1 MNPNWPRAL
10 LSLGSLFGAAMI
22 AAVQIPPETAT
33 SNIAAW
39 ARMFGF
45 NRMAVAVAPP
55 AIDEW
60 VTALG
65 LAIAVTCILVGFDI
79 ARSPTSKSGESSKK
93 RKATRSR

>member
-10 LSLGSLFGAAMI
+10 ISFGSLFGAAMI

-33 SNIAAW
+33 SNLAAW

-45 NRMAVAVAPP
+45 HRIAAVVAPP

-65 LAIAVTCILVGFDI
+65 LAIAMTCILVGIDI
-79 ARSPTSKSGESSKK
+79 ARNPASKAQAASKK
-93 RKATRSR
+93 RKSK

>member
-1 MNPNWPRAL
+1 MNTWSRAL
-10 LSLGSLFGAAMI
+10 ISCGSLLGAAMI

-33 SNIAAW
+33 SNLAAW

-45 NRMAVAVAPP
+45 SRIALAMPP

-65 LAIAVTCILVGFDI
+65 LAVSVTCVLVGFDI
-79 ARSPTSKSGESSKK
+79 ARSATKAPKPSRK
-93 RKATRSR
+93 RGARR

>member
-10 LSLGSLFGAAMI
+10 ISFGSLVGAAMI

-33 SNIAAW
+33 SNLAAW

-45 NRMAVAVAPP
+45 PRIAAAVAPP

-65 LAIAVTCILVGFDI
+65 LAIAVTCILVGIDI
-79 ARSPTSKSGESSKK
+79 ARSPASKPQPASKK
-93 RKATRSR
+93 KKTR